1 MATGPEHYH
10 LAERFLERYGDGEKR
25 SHAEIVEIIGMAQAH
40 ATLALAA
47 ANGMNDAEGGMPVAD
62 CFEWQH
68 VAGVVTGPASR

>member
-47 ANGMNDAEGGMPVAD
+47 ATWFGAD
-62 CFEWQH
+62 
-68 VAGVVTGPASR
+68 AGVPLGIRDEWRRAVTTQEGDPS